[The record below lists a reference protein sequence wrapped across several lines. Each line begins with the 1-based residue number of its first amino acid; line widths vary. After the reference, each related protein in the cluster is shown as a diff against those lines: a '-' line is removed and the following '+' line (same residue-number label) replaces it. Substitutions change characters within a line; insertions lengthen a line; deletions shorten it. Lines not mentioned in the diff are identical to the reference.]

1 MPSTGLGEVSEAGQ
15 HADWSLCTP
24 ARQVGQQREVAP
36 TWEAESVPMREWETR
51 DTLEPQR
58 GEGTEKDIEVP
69 LSEELSGS
77 ERREFGSARPC
88 AAAGSQGGGGGD
100 GGPGA
105 AAGVCSAASAAA
117 GGHRAPR
124 L

>member
-1 MPSTGLGEVSEAGQ
+1 MNFWTCSVRDSSETSHRGQADSGCQRLEFRTEIGLEANILQSPAHGQMPSTGLGEVSEAGQ

-58 GEGTEKDIEVP
+58 GEGTEKDTEVP
-69 LSEELSGS
+69 LV
-77 ERREFGSARPC
+77 R
-88 AAAGSQGGGGGD
+88 
-100 GGPGA
+100 GA
-105 AAGVCSAASAAA
+105 V
-117 GGHRAPR
+117 RQ
-124 L
+124 